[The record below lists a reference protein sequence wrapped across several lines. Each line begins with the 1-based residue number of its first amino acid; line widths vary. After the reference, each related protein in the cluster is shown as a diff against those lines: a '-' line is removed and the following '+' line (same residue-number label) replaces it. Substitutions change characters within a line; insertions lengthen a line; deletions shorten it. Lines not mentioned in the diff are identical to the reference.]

1 MRRYAA
7 AALLAGSL
15 AGPAGPAA
23 SAAGTPAAHASPAAT
38 VAAHAWTGVRTA
50 HLDVVTDAPRSVAL
64 RVALRLESLH
74 ASLAGLLPPLVVEA
88 SPVQVIVFRDASL
101 AQAYAPTWRGLQDE
115 VAGFSHAGPDRR
127 RVVFA
132 DDQGRTPSVAQHEYV
147 HSLLD
152 VASPDAPLWLNEGL
166 AEYFST
172 FTADDGRAVL
182 GSPVYPHLE
191 WLAAH
196 DLMPLR
202 RLFAI
207 EHASPEY
214 HEGDRRGTFY
224 AQSWALT
231 HLLLSGSE
239 HDVERLGRVVAAC
252 GEGVRFETA
261 FEREFGSVQGLS
273 QRLVAYLEAGQWSRR
288 MWQMAAPSGAV
299 SPRVRE
305 RVPAAEVLGSLA
317 LELLSRPVPQ
327 REDAE
332 EHLSRALALDPRAPD
347 ALAGMGWLELQRG
360 RRTEARGWFERA
372 LSVAPV
378 SPTAVRVIASQ
389 LLADAGRGETQEA
402 SKDERRPTATY
413 VRSALERALAV
424 TPDDAELL
432 ALLARSWVVWYGDD
446 PAPGWEP
453 AVRAARALPGRPDVQ
468 LDLLALAALTGR
480 DAEAQRI
487 FDQRF
492 RDAGTADTR
501 HAARSALL
509 AADVSHANRSL
520 EGGDT
525 AAAEARLE
533 AARARVADDPELARD
548 AQRYL
553 DDLRRANRLAAEAQ
567 QENRAIAEY
576 NDGVNASNAG
586 HYAEAEAAFR
596 RAASISARPEF
607 QAGARRLATRMRQQL
622 DGERAFA
629 LARQGRVTE
638 AIAIFEA
645 MDRAS
650 MSAEDRK
657 WLDTNLA
664 RLRARQH

>member
-1 MRRYAA
+1 MAA
-7 AALLAGSL
+7 ALAGSL
-15 AGPAGPAA
+15 A
-23 SAAGTPAAHASPAAT
+23 AAGAHASPAST

-50 HLDVVTDAPRSVAL
+50 HLEVVTDAPRTVAM
-64 RVALRLESLH
+64 RVALRLENMH
-74 ASLAGLLPPLVVEA
+74 RSLAELLPPLVVEA

-101 AQAYAPTWRGLQDE
+101 AQAYAPTWRGLQDD

-152 VASPDAPLWLNEGL
+152 VASPDAPLWLDEGL

-172 FTADDGRAVL
+172 FTTDDGRAVL

-191 WLAAH
+191 WLRDH
-196 DLMPLR
+196 DLMPLA

-207 EHASPEY
+207 GHASPEY

-239 HDVERLGRVVAAC
+239 RDVERLGRVVAAC
-252 GEGVRFETA
+252 AEGARFDAA
-261 FEREFGSVQGLS
+261 FAREFGSEQGLS
-273 QRLVAYLEAGQWSRR
+273 ERLFAYLEAGQWSRR
-288 MWQMAAPSGAV
+288 MWQMAAPSGEV
-299 SPRVRE
+299 TPSVRE

-327 REDAE
+327 REAAE
-332 EHLSRALALDPRAPD
+332 EHLSRALALDPRSPD
-347 ALAGMGWLELQRG
+347 ALAGMGWLDLQRG

-372 LSVAPV
+372 LAVSPV
-378 SPTAVRVIASQ
+378 SSTAVRVVASE
-389 LLADAGRGETQEA
+389 LLADAGRGQSQA
-402 SKDERRPTATY
+402 NSQDERKAVATT
-413 VRSALERALAV
+413 VRAALDRALAAS
-424 TPDDAELL
+424 PGDPELL
-432 ALLARSWVVWYGDD
+432 ALLARSWVFWYGDD
-446 PAPGWEP
+446 PAAGWEP
-453 AVRAARALPGRPDVQ
+453 ALRAARALPARADVQ
-468 LDLLALAALTGR
+468 LDLLALAALTER
-480 DAEAQRI
+480 DADAQRI
-487 FDQRF
+487 YDQRF
-492 RDAGTADTR
+492 RDAGSAETR

-509 AADVSHANRSL
+509 AGDVFHAKRSL
-520 EGGDT
+520 EGGDA

-548 AQRYL
+548 AQQYL
-553 DDLRRANRLAAEAQ
+553 DDVRRAKRLTAETER
-567 QENRAIAEY
+567 ENHAIDEY
-576 NDGVNASNAG
+576 NQGVNASNARR
-586 HYAEAEAAFR
+586 YAEAEGAFR

-607 QAGARRLATRMRQQL
+607 QATALRLATRMRQQL

-629 LARQGRVTE
+629 LAREGRVSE

-645 MDRAS
+645 MDRAA

-657 WLDTNLA
+657 WRDTNLA
-664 RLRARQH
+664 RLRAQQR

>member
-1 MRRYAA
+1 VGALAA
-7 AALLAGSL
+7 
-15 AGPAGPAA
+15 PR
-23 SAAGTPAAHASPAAT
+23 AHASPAAT
-38 VAAHAWTGVRTA
+38 VAAHTWTGARTA
-50 HLDVVTDAPRSVAL
+50 HLEVVTDAPREVAL
-64 RVALRLESLH
+64 RVALRLENLH
-74 ASLAGLLPPLVVEA
+74 QALAALLPPLVVEA

-101 AQAYAPTWRGLQDE
+101 ARAYAPTWRGLKDE

-152 VASPDAPLWLNEGL
+152 VSSPDAPLWLNEGL

-172 FTADDGRAVL
+172 LTTDDRRAVL
-182 GSPVYPHLE
+182 GAPVYAHLE

-196 DLMPLR
+196 DLMPLS

-207 EHASPEY
+207 GHASPEY

-231 HLLLSGSE
+231 HLLLSRSE
-239 HDVERLGRVVAAC
+239 GDVERLGHVVAAC
-252 GEGVRFETA
+252 GEGERFDVA
-261 FEREFGSVQGLS
+261 FAREFGSEQGLS
-273 QRLVAYLEAGQWSRR
+273 ARLVAYLDAGHWSQH
-288 MWQMAAPSGAV
+288 MWQMPAPSGGG

-305 RVPAAEVLGSLA
+305 RVPAAEVLASLG

-332 EHLSRALALDPRAPD
+332 EHFRQALELDARAPD
-347 ALAGMGWLELQRG
+347 ALAGMGWLALMRE
-360 RRTEARGWFERA
+360 RRPEAHSWFDRA
-372 LSVAPV
+372 LAIEPV
-378 SPTAVRVIASQ
+378 SPTAVRVMASQ
-389 LLADAGRGETQEA
+389 LLADVGPAPTQGASHGERKA
-402 SKDERRPTATY
+402 VATT
-413 VRSALERALAV
+413 VRSALDRALAAN
-424 TPDDAELL
+424 PDDAELL
-432 ALLARSWVVWYGDD
+432 ALLARSWVYWYGDD
-446 PAPGWEP
+446 PTPGYEP
-453 AVRAARALPGRPDVQ
+453 ALRAARALPARTDVQ

-487 FDQRF
+487 YDQRF
-492 RDAGTADTR
+492 RDGGSSETR
-501 HAARSALL
+501 HAARERLL
-509 AADVSHANRSL
+509 AGDVYHANRSL
-520 EGGDT
+520 LQGDAKT
-525 AAAEARLE
+525 AEARLE
-533 AARARVADDPELARD
+533 AARDRVADDAELARE

-553 DDLRRANRLAAEAQ
+553 DDLHRANRLAAETE
-567 QENRAIAEY
+567 QENRAIDAY
-576 NDGVNASNAG
+576 NQGVSASNAG
-586 HYAEAEAAFR
+586 HYADAEAAFR
-596 RAASISARPEF
+596 RAASISAHPEF
-607 QAGARRLATRMRQQL
+607 QAKARRLATRMRQQQ

-629 LARQGRVTE
+629 LARAGQVAQ

-664 RLRARQH
+664 QLRAQRH

>member
-1 MRRYAA
+1 MSAGRRAL
-7 AALLAGSL
+7 AALLACGL
-15 AGPAGPAA
+15 AA
-23 SAAGTPAAHASPAAT
+23 SSAGASPAAT
-38 VAAHAWTGVRTA
+38 VAAHTWTGVRTP
-50 HLDVVTDAPRSVAL
+50 HLEVVTDAPRAVAM
-64 RVALRLESLH
+64 RVALRLENLH
-74 ASLAGLLPPLVVEA
+74 QSLAKLLPPLVVEA

-152 VASPDAPLWLNEGL
+152 VACPDVPLWLNEGL

-182 GSPVYPHLE
+182 GAPVYPHIE
-191 WLAAH
+191 WLGDH
-196 DLMPLR
+196 DLMPIH

-207 EHASPEY
+207 GNASPEY

-239 HDVERLGRVVAAC
+239 RDVERLGRVVAAC
-252 GEGVRFETA
+252 GGGVPFEAA
-261 FEREFGSVQGLS
+261 FDREFGSEQGLRE
-273 QRLVAYLEAGQWSRR
+273 RLFGYLEVGSWSKR
-288 MWQMAAPSGAV
+288 MWQMEAPSGAGA
-299 SPRVRE
+299 PRVRE

-317 LELLSRPVPQ
+317 LELLSRPVAQ

-332 EHLSRALALDPRAPD
+332 AHLRQALALDARAPD
-347 ALAGMGWLELQRG
+347 ALAGMGWLELLRG
-360 RRTEARGWFERA
+360 RRTEARGWFDRA
-372 LSVAPV
+372 LQVQPTSA
-378 SPTAVRVIASQ
+378 TAVRVLASR
-389 LLADAGRGETQEA
+389 LLMDVGARQVQ
-402 SKDERRPTATY
+402 DEREAVATY
-413 VRSALERALAV
+413 ARSAIERALAV
-424 TPDDAELL
+424 SPQDPELL
-432 ALLARSWVVWYGDD
+432 WLLARSWTTWYGDD
-446 PAPGWEP
+446 AEPGYSP
-453 AVRAARALPGRPDVQ
+453 AVRAAAALPGRLDVQ

-480 DAEAQRI
+480 DAEARRI
-487 FDQRF
+487 YDERF
-492 RDAGTADTR
+492 RNAAVDTWRHDARGV
-501 HAARSALL
+501 LL
-509 AADVSHANRSL
+509 AGAVHRAGLSARA
-520 EGGDT
+520 GDI

-533 AARARVADDPELARD
+533 AARAQVADDPALARQ
-548 AQRYL
+548 AQAVL
-553 DDLRRANRLAAEAQ
+553 DSLHASTRRVAETEQ
-567 QENRAIAEY
+567 QNRAISEY
-576 NDGVNASNAG
+576 NAAVAASNAG
-586 HYAEAEAAFR
+586 RYAEAEAAFR

-607 QAGARRLATRMRQQL
+607 QAKARRLAARMRQQL

-629 LARQGRVTE
+629 LARQGRVDE

-657 WLDTNLA
+657 WLDANLA
-664 RLRARQH
+664 RLHAGKR